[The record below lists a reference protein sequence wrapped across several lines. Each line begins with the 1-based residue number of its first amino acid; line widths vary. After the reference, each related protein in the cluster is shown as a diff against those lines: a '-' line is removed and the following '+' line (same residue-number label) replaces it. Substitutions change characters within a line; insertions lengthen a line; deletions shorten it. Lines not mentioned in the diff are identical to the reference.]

1 MKECKGDQ
9 AIGITCGFGIG
20 LLIGAA
26 FGSLAYCLS
35 VGALL
40 GSMVDLIL
48 TFGFY
53 QLEDYIITVYYL
65 VF

>member
-1 MKECKGDQ
+1 MKEYKGDQ

-35 VGALL
+35 VG
-40 GSMVDLIL
+40 GFVGKHGRSHFDFWIL
-48 TFGFY
+48 ST
-53 QLEDYIITVYYL
+53 
-65 VF
+65 